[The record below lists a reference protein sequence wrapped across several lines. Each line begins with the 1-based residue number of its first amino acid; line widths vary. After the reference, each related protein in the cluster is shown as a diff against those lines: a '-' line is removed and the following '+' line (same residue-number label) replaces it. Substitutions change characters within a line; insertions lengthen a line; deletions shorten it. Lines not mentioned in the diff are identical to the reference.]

1 VGYPS
6 PNPPAFSTTS
16 TLFLKTAAVQP
27 STSCT
32 DHTGQEKRIA
42 SLTSSF
48 YPEQRS
54 VDLLGLA
61 GHVVHQEVLAEGVGR
76 GEVGQ
81 RAVGTTTLPHMRY
94 SSQRAE
100 GLLGSLHQGWLDQ
113 IASVMETLN
122 QGVILNDSA
131 KRVVYANS
139 MFLDMIGMEAGQLLG
154 RSMVDFFPTEDVPRL
169 LEFIGQR
176 EVQGRARYEFY
187 IPQADGGHLPVV
199 VTSRQIQDPE
209 GRTFAV
215 VTATDISEQ
224 KRAETELRNANE
236 QLLVRQRQ
244 MEAEL
249 QLAERVQQ
257 SLAPRSLSW
266 GGAAVET
273 HYQPAW
279 SVGGDY
285 GLVVPNDDHLDVL
298 VCDVS
303 GHGISSALVANR
315 IYSETMSQIERSA
328 ELGAML
334 RSLNH
339 FVVQHLASS
348 TFFFTVAAVRL
359 DRSCRSLQFAGA
371 GHPPAM
377 IVRPGETPKLLE
389 SRSGILGLFENA
401 VDADSTIESAVEPGD
416 RVLIYTDGL
425 TENFNLQQEMLG
437 VEGLSE
443 IVRDAS
449 HLSLPDMKR
458 QILDRVE
465 AWRHGPATDDV
476 SVVLVEIS

>member
-1 VGYPS
+1 
-6 PNPPAFSTTS
+6 
-16 TLFLKTAAVQP
+16 
-27 STSCT
+27 
-32 DHTGQEKRIA
+32 
-42 SLTSSF
+42 
-48 YPEQRS
+48 
-54 VDLLGLA
+54 
-61 GHVVHQEVLAEGVGR
+61 
-76 GEVGQ
+76 
-81 RAVGTTTLPHMRY
+81 M
-94 SSQRAE
+94 
-100 GLLGSLHQGWLDQ
+100 GSLHQGWLNQ
-113 IASVMETLN
+113 IASVLETLN
-122 QGVILNDSA
+122 QGVILNDSS
-131 KRVVYANS
+131 KRVVFANS
-139 MFLDMIGMEAGQLLG
+139 MFLDMIQMDAGQLLG
-154 RSMVDFFPTEDVPRL
+154 RSVTDLFPPEDIPRL

-187 IPQADGGHLPVV
+187 IPQAGGGHSPVV
-199 VTSRQIQDPE
+199 VTSRH
-209 GRTFAV
+209 
-215 VTATDISEQ
+215 
-224 KRAETELRNANE
+224 ANE
-236 QLLVRQRQ
+236 SLLARQRQ

-249 QLAERVQQ
+249 LLAERVQQ

-285 GLVVPNDDHLDVL
+285 GLVVPKDDHLDVL

-315 IYSETMSQIERSA
+315 IYSETMAQIERSA

-339 FVVQHLASS
+339 FVVENLASS
-348 TFFFTVAAVRL
+348 TFFFTMAAVRL

-377 IVRPGETPKLLE
+377 IIRRGESPRLLE
-389 SRSGILGLFENA
+389 SRSGILGLFEDA
-401 VDADSTIESAVEPGD
+401 VDTESTIESAVESGD

-425 TENFNLQQEMLG
+425 TENFNLQREMLG

-443 IVRDAS
+443 IVRNAAD
-449 HLSLPDMKR
+449 LPLPDMKR
-458 QILDRVE
+458 KILDRVA
-465 AWRHGPATDDV
+465 AWRCGPATDDV